1 MEIVCE
7 ARWGFINDKDL
18 NCGSGTFGET
28 KALDSAVTEHE
39 TSNANT
45 TFIVAVMILFCFCWS
60 SQPNTTRIIEELLTT
75 MKSTSLLVL
84 CALLCSPDLRS
95 FLIRVNLLVLVH
107 TFDIGIERVRKL
119 PFRLSIEIDD
129 LLCPGVRR
137 KKISSKNTVHSAYH
151 LTTMAGESMEVDT
164 PPVQPPPEEE
174 EEEDCSDLVDL
185 LDSVSDA
192 TPAAQIPI
200 LTSIINE
207 PKNRYGSTASALKER
222 AVYALARAYCE
233 DNRHDEVVTLLTGET
248 CAPFFANITKAKTA
262 KVVRA
267 VLDAVCALA
276 PEELDMQAQI
286 CQNIIGWCRAEKRSF
301 LRQRVEAK
309 MASVLFQQD
318 KYGEALTLV
327 DNLLLELKKLD
338 DKQLLVEV
346 HLVES
351 KIHHGLRGMAKSK
364 AALTASR
371 TNANAIYVAPSLQS
385 QIDLMSGVLHCEEGD
400 YDTAHSYFLEAFE
413 QLDQLDDR
421 EKAVP
426 CLKHMMLCKI
436 LDGLNKALGISAAT
450 GVAGIRSD
458 HKNEADI
465 SGMISGKRGVKYA
478 GRDVEAMSAIAAAAS
493 KRSLKEYEA
502 VLSKYSHE
510 LQDDLL
516 IKHHLG
522 TLQEQL
528 LESNLI
534 RIIEPY
540 SCVEIEHVA
549 SLIEMPLSVVEKKL
563 SQMIL
568 DGKFHGILDQG
579 KGQLIVYEDAD
590 TDQAMEKR
598 IEGNRKHGQGRD
610 LSVW

>member
-1 MEIVCE
+1 M
-7 ARWGFINDKDL
+7 
-18 NCGSGTFGET
+18 S
-28 KALDSAVTEHE
+28 
-39 TSNANT
+39 
-45 TFIVAVMILFCFCWS
+45 
-60 SQPNTTRIIEELLTT
+60 
-75 MKSTSLLVL
+75 
-84 CALLCSPDLRS
+84 
-95 FLIRVNLLVLVH
+95 
-107 TFDIGIERVRKL
+107 
-119 PFRLSIEIDD
+119 
-129 LLCPGVRR
+129 
-137 KKISSKNTVHSAYH
+137 
-151 LTTMAGESMEVDT
+151 ESMEVDT
-164 PPVQPPPEEE
+164 PAASTSAPPPEPVQPAAEED
-174 EEEDCSDLVDL
+174 EEEDCSDLADL
-185 LDSVSDA
+185 LDSISDA
-192 TPAAQIPI
+192 TPADKIPI
-200 LTSIINE
+200 LTSILNE
-207 PKNRYGSTASALKER
+207 PKNRYGSTAAALKER

-233 DNRHDEVVTLLTGET
+233 DNRHDAVVTLLTGET

-267 VLDAVCALA
+267 VLDSVCALA

-286 CQNIIGWCRAEKRSF
+286 CQNIIAWCRAEKRSF

-327 DNLLLELKKLD
+327 DRLLVELKKLD

-371 TNANAIYVAPSLQS
+371 TSANAIYVAPSLQS
-385 QIDLMSGVLHCEEGD
+385 QIDMMSGVLHCEEGD

-426 CLKHMMLCKI
+426 CLKYMMLCKI
-436 LDGLNKALGISAAT
+436 LDGLNKALGLSAAT

-465 SGMISGKRGVKYA
+465 SGMITGKRGVKYA
-478 GRDVEAMSAIAAAAS
+478 GRNVDAMSSIAAAAS

-502 VLSKYSHE
+502 VLTEYSHE

-516 IKHHLG
+516 IKHHLS

-549 SLIEMPLSVVEKKL
+549 SLIDMPLPVVEKKL

-579 KGQLIVYEDAD
+579 KGQLIVYEEAD
-590 TDQAMEKR
+590 QDQAMEKGLKV
-598 IEGNRKHGQGRD
+598 IENMDKVVTSLFGRSQA
-610 LSVW
+610 LRSMMV

>member
-1 MEIVCE
+1 
-7 ARWGFINDKDL
+7 
-18 NCGSGTFGET
+18 
-28 KALDSAVTEHE
+28 
-39 TSNANT
+39 
-45 TFIVAVMILFCFCWS
+45 
-60 SQPNTTRIIEELLTT
+60 
-75 MKSTSLLVL
+75 
-84 CALLCSPDLRS
+84 
-95 FLIRVNLLVLVH
+95 
-107 TFDIGIERVRKL
+107 
-119 PFRLSIEIDD
+119 
-129 LLCPGVRR
+129 
-137 KKISSKNTVHSAYH
+137 
-151 LTTMAGESMEVDT
+151 MAGVGDKMEVE
-164 PPVQPPPEEE
+164 PVVTSADPKPDE
-174 EEEDCSDLVDL
+174 EEEDCTDLSEL
-185 LDSVSDA
+185 LDS
-192 TPAAQIPI
+192 
-200 LTSIINE
+200 INE
-207 PKNRYGSTASALKER
+207 KQSASDKIPGLIALLNEPANRYGPKASALKER

-233 DNRHDEVVTLLTGET
+233 DNRHDEVVTLLTGDT

-276 PEELDMQAQI
+276 PEQLDMQNQI
-286 CQNIIGWCRAEKRSF
+286 CGNIIVWCKAEKRSF
-301 LRQRVEAK
+301 LRQRVESKLAF
-309 MASVLFQQD
+309 VLFQQD

-351 KIHHGLRGMAKSK
+351 KVHHGLRNVAKSK

-371 TNANAIYVAPSLQS
+371 TNANAIYVAPALQS

-413 QLDQLDDR
+413 QLDQLDDQ

-426 CLKHMMLCKI
+426 CLKYMMLCKI
-436 LDGLNKALGISAAT
+436 LDGLSKALGISSTGAT
-450 GVAGIRSD
+450 GIKSD
-458 HKNEADI
+458 RNEADI

-502 VLSKYSHE
+502 VLLKYPHE

-516 IKHHLG
+516 IKHHLS

-540 SCVEIEHVA
+540 SCVEIQHV
-549 SLIEMPLSVVEKKL
+549 STLIDMPLPVVEKKL

-568 DGKFHGILDQG
+568 DGKFNGILDQG
-579 KGQLIVYEDAD
+579 KGQLIVYEDGD
-590 TDQAMEKR
+590 TDKAMEKGLKV
-598 IEGNRKHGQGRD
+598 IGNMDKVVTSLFQRSQNLRD
-610 LSVW
+610 NVMMA

>member
-1 MEIVCE
+1 
-7 ARWGFINDKDL
+7 
-18 NCGSGTFGET
+18 
-28 KALDSAVTEHE
+28 
-39 TSNANT
+39 
-45 TFIVAVMILFCFCWS
+45 
-60 SQPNTTRIIEELLTT
+60 
-75 MKSTSLLVL
+75 
-84 CALLCSPDLRS
+84 
-95 FLIRVNLLVLVH
+95 
-107 TFDIGIERVRKL
+107 
-119 PFRLSIEIDD
+119 
-129 LLCPGVRR
+129 
-137 KKISSKNTVHSAYH
+137 
-151 LTTMAGESMEVDT
+151 
-164 PPVQPPPEEE
+164 
-174 EEEDCSDLVDL
+174 
-185 LDSVSDA
+185 
-192 TPAAQIPI
+192 
-200 LTSIINE
+200 
-207 PKNRYGSTASALKER
+207 
-222 AVYALARAYCE
+222 
-233 DNRHDEVVTLLTGET
+233 
-248 CAPFFANITKAKTA
+248 
-262 KVVRA
+262 
-267 VLDAVCALA
+267 
-276 PEELDMQAQI
+276 
-286 CQNIIGWCRAEKRSF
+286 
-301 LRQRVEAK
+301 
-309 MASVLFQQD
+309 
-318 KYGEALTLV
+318 LTLV
-327 DNLLLELKKLD
+327 DRLLVELKKLD

-371 TNANAIYVAPSLQS
+371 TSANAIYVAPSLQS
-385 QIDLMSGVLHCEEGD
+385 QIDMMSGVLHCEEGD

-426 CLKHMMLCKI
+426 CLKYMMLCKI

-465 SGMISGKRGVKYA
+465 SGMITGKRGVKYA

-502 VLSKYSHE
+502 VLATYSHE

-516 IKHHLG
+516 IKHHLS

-549 SLIEMPLSVVEKKL
+549 SLIDMPLPVVEKKL

-590 TDQAMEKR
+590 QDQAMEKGLKV
-598 IEGNRKHGQGRD
+598 IENMDKVVTSLFGRSQA
-610 LSVW
+610 LRSMMV

>member
-1 MEIVCE
+1 MV
-7 ARWGFINDKDL
+7 
-18 NCGSGTFGET
+18 
-28 KALDSAVTEHE
+28 
-39 TSNANT
+39 
-45 TFIVAVMILFCFCWS
+45 
-60 SQPNTTRIIEELLTT
+60 
-75 MKSTSLLVL
+75 
-84 CALLCSPDLRS
+84 
-95 FLIRVNLLVLVH
+95 
-107 TFDIGIERVRKL
+107 
-119 PFRLSIEIDD
+119 
-129 LLCPGVRR
+129 
-137 KKISSKNTVHSAYH
+137 
-151 LTTMAGESMEVDT
+151 ESMEVDT
-164 PPVQPPPEEE
+164 PAAATSAPPTEPSQPVVEEEE
-174 EEEDCSDLVDL
+174 EEEDCSDLADL
-185 LDSVSDA
+185 LDSISDA
-192 TPAAQIPI
+192 TPAAKIPI
-200 LTSIINE
+200 LTSILNE
-207 PKNRYGSTASALKER
+207 PQNRYGSTASALKEQ

-233 DNRHDEVVTLLTGET
+233 DGRHDAVVTLLTGET

-267 VLDAVCALA
+267 VLDAVCTLA
-276 PEELDMQAQI
+276 PEELDMQEQI
-286 CQNIIGWCRAEKRSF
+286 CQNIIAWCRAEKRSF

-318 KYGEALTLV
+318 KYGEALTLA
-327 DNLLLELKKLD
+327 DKLLVELKKLD

-351 KIHHGLRGMAKSK
+351 RIHHGLRNMAKAK

-371 TNANAIYVAPSLQS
+371 TSANAIYVAPSLQS
-385 QIDLMSGVLHCEEGD
+385 QIDMMSGVLHCEEGD

-413 QLDQLDDR
+413 QLDQLDDQ

-426 CLKHMMLCKI
+426 CLKYMMLCKI
-436 LDGLNKALGISAAT
+436 LDGLNKALGLSAAT

-465 SGMISGKRGVKYA
+465 SGMITGKRGVKYA
-478 GRDVEAMSAIAAAAS
+478 GRNVEAMSAIAAAAS

-502 VLSKYSHE
+502 VLAKYSHE

-516 IKHHLG
+516 IKHHLS

-549 SLIEMPLSVVEKKL
+549 SLIDMPLPVVEKKL

-579 KGQLIVYEDAD
+579 KGQLIVFEDAD
-590 TDQAMEKR
+590 QDQAMEKGLKV
-598 IEGNRKHGQGRD
+598 IGNMDKVVTSLFGRSQA
-610 LSVW
+610 LRSMNVV

>member
-1 MEIVCE
+1 
-7 ARWGFINDKDL
+7 
-18 NCGSGTFGET
+18 
-28 KALDSAVTEHE
+28 
-39 TSNANT
+39 
-45 TFIVAVMILFCFCWS
+45 
-60 SQPNTTRIIEELLTT
+60 
-75 MKSTSLLVL
+75 
-84 CALLCSPDLRS
+84 
-95 FLIRVNLLVLVH
+95 
-107 TFDIGIERVRKL
+107 
-119 PFRLSIEIDD
+119 
-129 LLCPGVRR
+129 
-137 KKISSKNTVHSAYH
+137 
-151 LTTMAGESMEVDT
+151 MAGEGDKMEVEPASASPT
-164 PPVQPPPEEE
+164 APPPAEPPQPRAED
-174 EEEDCSDLVDL
+174 EEEDCSDLSDL
-185 LDSVSDA
+185 LESAQDA
-192 TPAAQIPI
+192 SKSAADRIPL
-200 LTSIINE
+200 LTSVLRDPSE
-207 PKNRYGSTASALKER
+207 RYGPAASALKER

-233 DNRHDEVVTLLTGET
+233 DGKHDEVVTLLTGTT
-248 CAPFFANITKAKTA
+248 CAPFFANVTKAKTA

-276 PEELDMQAQI
+276 PESLEMQAQI
-286 CQNIIGWCRAEKRSF
+286 CRNIVAWCQAEKRTF

-309 MASVLFQQD
+309 LASVLFQQD
-318 KYGEALTLV
+318 KCGEALTLV
-327 DNLLLELKKLD
+327 DDLLAELKKLD

-351 KIHHGLRGMAKSK
+351 KVHHGLRGMAKSK

-371 TNANAIYVAPSLQS
+371 TNANAIYVAPALQS

-426 CLKHMMLCKI
+426 CLKYMMLCKI
-436 LDGLNKALGISAAT
+436 LDGLSKALGVSAG

-458 HKNEADI
+458 RAAADI
-465 SGMISGKRGVKYA
+465 SGTVSGKRGVKYA

-493 KRSLKEYEA
+493 ERSLREYEA
-502 VLSKYSHE
+502 VLQKYPRE

-540 SCVEIEHVA
+540 SCVEIGHVA
-549 SLIEMPLSVVEKKL
+549 ALIEIPLPVVERKL

-568 DGKFHGILDQG
+568 DGKFRGILDQG
-579 KGQLIVYEDAD
+579 KGRLVVYEDSD
-590 TDQAMEKR
+590 VDGAMEKGLKV
-598 IEGNRKHGQGRD
+598 IENMDNVVTSLFARSRN
-610 LSVW
+610 LRSMMV